1 VPWDDPRSLAVIRA
15 AATPDAELVYYDGTG
30 PQRFDVLPLSVVTDG
45 AVEAVGVDRRRF
57 RPNILLAGVPGIEER
72 NWVGRELRIG
82 EARIGVRQ
90 VRPRCVM
97 ATFDPDTLEQDITVL
112 RKIVFDLDGVTA
124 LDCSVLEPG
133 RVAVGDTAEVLGYR
147 TVPRSA

>member
-1 VPWDDPRSLAVIRA
+1 MPWDDPRSLAVIRA

-82 EARIGVRQ
+82 EA
-90 VRPRCVM
+90 
-97 ATFDPDTLEQDITVL
+97 A
-112 RKIVFDLDGVTA
+112 
-124 LDCSVLEPG
+124 
-133 RVAVGDTAEVLGYR
+133 
-147 TVPRSA
+147 SACARFAPAA